1 LRNLLL
7 QKQWALKAVKTFT
20 GIFKIMKIFYGK
32 AVYDN
37 KEINASLSVLKN
49 KSLTLIDGPSVKNLE
64 NKISRLFG
72 KKYGLMVNSG
82 SSANLLAF
90 ASLGIK
96 KGSEVITPTLTFS
109 TTVAPI
115 YQLGLT
121 PHFIDVEENTF
132 IAKVSQIK
140 KAINKKTK
148 AIIIPNLLGNVPDW
162 KIIYKIA
169 KKHGLK
175 IIEDSADTIGYKIN
189 NKNYGQYSDITT
201 NSMYASHIITGAG
214 FGGMV
219 CFNDKKLYDKAK
231 LLRGW
236 GRSSAVFNES
246 EGINKRF
253 NTKVDGIPYDGKYI
267 FSDIGYNFLPSE
279 ISAAFALEQLKK
291 LPKNINKRVQNF
303 ETLKEF
309 FSKYEDLFELPIQQ
323 KGLKTPWL
331 AYPLIIKEKSKIK
344 RQSLQIFLE
353 KRGIQ
358 TRTIFTGNILRQPV
372 MKKRFFKKVKNAEI
386 NSNKVMKNGILIGC
400 HHGLDYKDLD
410 YLKIKFKS
418 FIKQL
423 PK

>member
-1 LRNLLL
+1 
-7 QKQWALKAVKTFT
+7 
-20 GIFKIMKIFYGK
+20 MKIFYGK

-37 KEINASLSVLKN
+37 KEINASLSVLKK
-49 KSLTLIDGPSVKNLE
+49 KSLTLIDGPAVKSLE
-64 NKISRLFG
+64 SKIAKLFG

-115 YQLGLT
+115 YQLGLI
-121 PHFIDVEENTF
+121 PHFIDVDENTF
-132 IAKVSQIK
+132 VAKIEQIN

-162 KIIYKIA
+162 KKIHKIA
-169 KKHGLK
+169 KDNNLLL
-175 IIEDSADTIGYKIN
+175 IEDSADTIGYKIN
-189 NKNYGQYSDITT
+189 NKNYGLYSDITT
-201 NSMYASHIITGAG
+201 NIMYASHIITGAG

-219 CFNDKKLYDKAK
+219 CFNDKKIYEKAK

-246 EGINKRF
+246 EGIGKRF

-291 LPKNINKRVQNF
+291 LPKNINKRVFNF
-303 ETLKEF
+303 DILKKY
-309 FSKYEDLFELPIQQ
+309 FSKYSDLFDLPKQN
-323 KGLKTPWL
+323 KRLKTPWL
-331 AYPLIIKEKSKIK
+331 AYPLLIKEKSKIK
-344 RQSLQIFLE
+344 RQKLQIFLE

-372 MKKRFFKKVKNAEI
+372 MKKRIYKKVKNSEI
-386 NSNKVMKNGILIGC
+386 NSNKVMTNGILIGC
-400 HHGLDYKDLD
+400 HHGLNIKDLN
-410 YLKIKFKS
+410 YIKKNFDV
-418 FIKQL
+418 FIKNI
-423 PK
+423 